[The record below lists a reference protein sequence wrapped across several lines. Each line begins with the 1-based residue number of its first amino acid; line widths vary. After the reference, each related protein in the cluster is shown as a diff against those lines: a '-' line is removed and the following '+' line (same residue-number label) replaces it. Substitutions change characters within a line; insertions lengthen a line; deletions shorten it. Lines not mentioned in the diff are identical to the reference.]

1 MQYYLIS
8 LSETNVWNLCIVCVI
23 CLTAFISIWI
33 IAFYILKWQRHEFDH
48 KSAIIIAGERE
59 KEKTIEQQPK
69 KNEKEIE
76 DIRHKNRIEEIR
88 RQAEEERNTFVA
100 KCNQIN
106 EVIKEAASLEAS
118 GLNVSITFKNGGNS
132 VTITTPGI
140 KIVKGKDSNE

>member
-23 CLTAFISIWI
+23 CLTVFSSLWI
-33 IAFYILKWQRHEFDH
+33 IAFYILKWQKHKFDH
-48 KSAIIIAGERE
+48 NLTVIMEGEQK

-76 DIRHKNRIEEIR
+76 DIRHKNRIEEIS

-100 KCNQIN
+100 KCDQIN
-106 EVIKEAASLEAS
+106 EVIKEA
-118 GLNVSITFKNGGNS
+118 
-132 VTITTPGI
+132 
-140 KIVKGKDSNE
+140 DSNE

>member
-23 CLTAFISIWI
+23 CLTVFISLWI
-33 IAFYILKWQRHEFDH
+33 IAFYILKWQKHKFDH
-48 KSAIIIAGERE
+48 NLTVIMEGEQK

-76 DIRHKNRIEEIR
+76 DIRHKNRIEEIS

-140 KIVKGKDSNE
+140 KIVKEKDSNE